1 MEMGMAIRE
10 MNKHSF
16 LTLEAWIHKHLTSI
30 LMLLSLAV
38 IVFLVYFFGWWETIG
53 ILFLKFG
60 LGAKVAGA
68 KTFTHA
74 IIKAGGKKAI
84 VLATAGMLT
93 KRHIIDLI
101 SKFFTKHSID
111 RYKKNLIIVIKL
123 KIMEIKESSIAK
135 KLKAIGST
143 LLSIPIVYFFW
154 TKVLGTAIQ
163 KFIYALVVPLISAI
177 WSVLTVSLNF
187 LSFIFQ
193 VLMLNVF
200 IETLAKYKVGK
211 VIIYIIDKAVVLTA
225 KVLNIFNSLLSI
237 VGINPKIWLIKLSN
251 MFNRWLE
258 SIIDK
263 GLNYTS
269 KLYNRR
275 KRYVNAVESVSEKRY
290 IFKEQKKDKKS
301 SNWVQIQQLYK
312 RVILKEKLWR
322 DNRAKRLK
330 RWEGKNISKSHNIRE
345 KVKLKR
351 AKGEALTLP
360 YHISQKIK
368 RRK

>member
-1 MEMGMAIRE
+1 MAIRE
-10 MNKHSF
+10 TNNHSL
-16 LTLEAWIHKHLTSI
+16 LTLKSWLHKHLTSI
-30 LMLLSLAV
+30 LMLLSLV
-38 IVFLVYFFGWWETIG
+38 TITFLVYFFGWWEMLG

-68 KTFTHA
+68 KTFAHA

-84 VLATAGMLT
+84 VVATAGMLT
-93 KRHIIDLI
+93 KRHIIDI
-101 SKFFTKHSID
+101 VSKFFAEHSID
-111 RYKKNLIIVIKL
+111 RYKKNLIVVLKL

-135 KLKAIGST
+135 KLKAVGST

-163 KFIYALVVPLISAI
+163 KFMYALVVPLVSAI
-177 WSVLTVSLNF
+177 WGILMTSLNF
-187 LSFIFQ
+187 LSFLFQ
-193 VLMLNVF
+193 VLMLNIF
-200 IETLAKYKVGK
+200 IETLGKYKVGK
-211 VIIYIIDKAVVLTA
+211 VFIDLIDKAVELTA
-225 KVLNIFNSLLSI
+225 KVFDIFNSMLSI
-237 VGINPKIWLIKLSN
+237 VGLNPKTWLIKLSN
-251 MFNRWLE
+251 KFNRWLE

-263 GLNYTS
+263 GLNATS

-290 IFKEQKKDKKS
+290 IFKQRKKDKKS
-301 SNWVQIQQLYK
+301 SHWIQIKKMYK
-312 RVILKEKLWR
+312 KIVLREKLWR
-322 DNRAKRLK
+322 DSREKRVK
-330 RWEGKNISKSHNIRE
+330 RWEGKNISNSHNIRE

>member
-1 MEMGMAIRE
+1 
-10 MNKHSF
+10 MNNHPF
-16 LTLEAWIHKHLTSI
+16 LTIKAWIHKHLTSI
-30 LMLLSLAV
+30 LMLLSLV
-38 IVFLVYFFGWWETIG
+38 SIIFLVYFFGWWETIG

-93 KRHIIDLI
+93 KRHIIDII
-101 SKFFTKHSID
+101 SKFFTEHSVD
-111 RYKKNLIIVIKL
+111 RYKKNLIIVLKL

-135 KLKAIGST
+135 KIKAIGST
-143 LLSIPIVYFFW
+143 LLSIPVVYFFW

-163 KFIYALVVPLISAI
+163 KFIYALMIPLISAI
-177 WSVLTVSLNF
+177 WSVLMVSFNF
-187 LSFIFQ
+187 LSFLFQ
-193 VLMLNVF
+193 VFMLNIF
-200 IETLAKYKVGK
+200 IETLAKYRVGK
-211 VIIYIIDKAVVLTA
+211 IFIKLIDKAVELTA

-237 VGINPKIWLIKLSN
+237 VGLNPKIWLIKLSN
-251 MFNRWLE
+251 KFNRWLE

-263 GLNYTS
+263 GLNATS

-290 IFKEQKKDKKS
+290 IFKQRKKDKKS
-301 SNWVQIQQLYK
+301 SHWIQIKKMYK
-312 RVILKEKLWR
+312 KIVLREKLWR
-322 DNRAKRLK
+322 DSREKRVK
-330 RWEGKNISKSHNIRE
+330 RWEGKNISNSRNIRE